1 MDPDAVLSA
10 EGGNVIAV
18 KNAGNGALTVEM
30 SVNGDSEDASGSE
43 ITTPAL
49 KVLLRTPEGMQTY
62 RHREWAARSRMDG
75 DRRHSFV
82 GIEAR
87 ETELLAD
94 QSAGQ
99 VIPLEDL
106 HLRAAEFRVVVCRV
120 LAEESSIR

>member
-10 EGGNVIAV
+10 EGGDVIAV
-18 KNAGNGALTVEM
+18 KNAGNGALTMEM
-30 SVNGDSEDASGSE
+30 CINGDGEDAPRGE
-43 ITTPAL
+43 VTAPAL
-49 KVLLRTPEGMQTY
+49 EVFLRTPEGMQTY

-82 GIEAR
+82 RVEAR